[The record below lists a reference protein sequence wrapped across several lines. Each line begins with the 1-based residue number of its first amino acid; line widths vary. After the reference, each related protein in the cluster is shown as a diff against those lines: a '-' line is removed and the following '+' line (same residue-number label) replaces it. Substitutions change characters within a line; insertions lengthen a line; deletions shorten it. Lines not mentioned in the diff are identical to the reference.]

1 MAHKKFI
8 SWNVNGLRAVHKKG
22 FLDWFAAANAD
33 IICIQETKAHP
44 DQLSDDLLRIAGY
57 DSFFASAE
65 KKGYSGVAVWSKHKP
80 EHVSIGLGIPRFDSE
95 GRTIIADYGAY
106 VLYNIYYPNGKA
118 SDERLQFKMDFYDAF
133 LESAE
138 KYRAAGKHV
147 IACGDVNTAHTEIDL
162 SHPKN
167 NETVSGFLPQ
177 ERAWIDRFLAAG
189 YADSLRLFHK
199 EPELYTWWDM
209 KTRAR
214 ERNIGW
220 RLDYFFV
227 DNGLVSLVKDA
238 GILPDVYGSDHC
250 PVYIDVDI

>member
-1 MAHKKFI
+1 MLFR
-8 SWNVNGLRAVHKKG
+8 S
-22 FLDWFAAANAD
+22 
-33 IICIQETKAHP
+33 
-44 DQLSDDLLRIAGY
+44 
-57 DSFFASAE
+57 
-65 KKGYSGVAVWSKHKP
+65 VWSKHKP
-80 EHVSIGLGIPRFDSE
+80 ERVAVGLGIPRFDSE

-118 SDERLQFKMDFYDAF
+118 SDERLQFKMDFYNAF

-138 KYRAAGKHV
+138 KYRVSGTHV
-147 IACGDVNTAHTEIDL
+147 IACGDVNTAHKEIDL

-189 YADSLRLFHK
+189 YTDTLRMFHQEK
-199 EPELYTWWDM
+199 ELYTWWDM

-227 DNGLVSLVKDA
+227 DNGLVSSVKDA

-250 PVYIDVDI
+250 PVYITIDV